1 MMSQEP
7 PSLSGPSNHRGLMLH
22 VIFRMLLTGDLLGI
36 VLAIAIWI
44 ESTASR
50 PGANMVL
57 MALPLV
63 VIPTLLCGCAILML
77 ISAGDEHL
85 GRREARVGKWL
96 GITSLIVF
104 GSLFAVG

>member
-1 MMSQEP
+1 MTNQEP
-7 PSLSGPSNHRGLMLH
+7 PTPSGPANHRGLMLRVLFH
-22 VIFRMLLTGDLLGI
+22 LLLAGDVLGI

-44 ESTASR
+44 ESTAPR

-63 VIPTLLCGCAILML
+63 VIPTLLCGCAVLML

-96 GITSLIVF
+96 GIASLIVF
-104 GSLFAVG
+104 GSLFAIG